1 MLSVTGMISGLF
13 PAFVEVR
20 LTVPLQV
27 PAGSPATLTE
37 TITLSGVVPLDAIAD
52 KKPLQ
57 FDVLAVTQKLRGP
70 SALPM
75 LMNCAWG
82 CAWPGWKLKFN
93 DAGLALS
100 KGGLVTFKVTGY

>member
-1 MLSVTGMISGLF
+1 MPSH
-13 PAFVEVR
+13 
-20 LTVPLQV
+20 
-27 PAGSPATLTE
+27 
-37 TITLSGVVPLDAIAD
+37 

-57 FDVLAVTQKLRGP
+57 FDVLAVTEKLRGP
-70 SALPM
+70 SVLPM

-100 KGGLVTFKVTGY
+100 KGVLVTFKVTGYVTGLLAAPLAAR